1 VRRRQDEKAENRKES
16 FCFELFLL
24 HHRRGSKTS
33 AVSSAAVGAQLRIL
47 PPQWCRREREES
59 EGRKERLTFFSLQ
72 PGNNF
77 LFLSATLSLHAL
89 QSTALPSGANLIHR
103 TSALSSRKEEKRQRE
118 SDFNRQLLN
127 GWKGAIFLAPFF
139 SPPPPPPF
147 PSLPP
152 LLYL

>member
-1 VRRRQDEKAENRKES
+1 MKRRNKKES

-33 AVSSAAVGAQLRIL
+33 AVSSAAVGAQLRL
-47 PPQWCRREREES
+47 SPPLSNSAALAREEREEKKRR
-59 EGRKERLTFFSLQ
+59 RKASPCNQGTTFSFSLLLYPCTRCTVPHCRQ
-72 PGNNF
+72 
-77 LFLSATLSLHAL
+77 AL
-89 QSTALPSGANLIHR
+89 TSSTARPPSPVER
-103 TSALSSRKEEKRQRE
+103 RRE

-147 PSLPP
+147 LSLPP
-152 LLYL
+152 LMYL